1 MSLAQLLEL
10 AKLGAIGVAVAEAFA
25 IGVLWRTLVRVQ
37 ADRIEELKSA
47 LEAVNANNEAI
58 DRVEAQLD
66 AASIRPRKGT
76 R

>member
-10 AKLGAIGVAVAEAFA
+10 AKLGAIGVAVVEAFA

-37 ADRIEELKSA
+37 AERVEELRSA
-47 LEAVNANNEAI
+47 LEAVSANNAAL

-66 AASIRPRKGT
+66 AASIRPRRGK
-76 R
+76 